1 MKLELHREVFTE
13 KSTIGKLHVNGV
25 PTCETLEDFDRHLEE
40 GGKKV
45 YGKTCIQRGVYGVIV
60 DMSARFKVR
69 MPLLLKVPQFEGV
82 RIHPG
87 NTSEDTEGCILVG
100 KTRGVDFVGDSRKAY
115 EALMANLEA
124 AILAGEKLEITIT

>member
-1 MKLELHREVFTE
+1 MKLELHRDTFTE

-25 PTCETLEDFDRHLEE
+25 AVCETLEDFDRHLEE
-40 GGKKV
+40 GGTKV
-45 YGKTCIQRGVYGVIV
+45 YGKTCIPRGGYEVIV
-60 DMSARFKVR
+60 NHSNRFKVR

-87 NTSEDTEGCILVG
+87 NTDESTEGCILVG
-100 KTRGVDFVGDSRKAY
+100 QKRGVDWIGDSRLAY
-115 EALMANLEA
+115 NALMSDLEA

>member
-1 MKLELHREVFTE
+1 MKLELHRDLFTE

-25 PTCETLEDFDRHLEE
+25 AVCETLEDFDRHLEE
-40 GGKKV
+40 GGTKV
-45 YGKTCIQRGVYGVIV
+45 YGKTCIPRGVYEVIV
-60 DMSARFKVR
+60 SMSNRFKVR

-87 NTSEDTEGCILVG
+87 NTSADTEGCILVG

-115 EALMANLEA
+115 EALMSNLEA